1 MNMHYRAPGI
11 SPSGAQ
17 VGVPARADATL
28 PTTGGRVMRWCLWF
42 AATFAL
48 AAPLTLNVRGSAAAP
63 PQLAH
68 AAIPVPVAPVV
79 QQTVPVYLEYIGTT
93 TAYRQVT
100 LEAQVTGYFMKPA
113 VPDGADVKEGQLLY
127 EVDPSTYHAALDQ
140 AAAQAQRDAAALE
153 YAKANRHRNLL
164 MSKTGD
170 TSIDAFQLA
179 TSTQYQDQAAL
190 AADQAAIEMAKINLD
205 HTVIRAPFA
214 GRLSYRLV
222 DQGALINPGTP
233 INTLAE
239 LNPIYATFNPPD
251 ADLPEIEA
259 AQAKSPI
266 PVEVLTGEDKPRL
279 YRGQLT
285 FLDNTV
291 GPTTGTITMRGTIAN
306 PDRTLMPGQFVRVRL
321 HIADHPGT
329 LLVPQAAVGSSQLG
343 KYLYVVGKGNAIE
356 QRFVTL
362 GSVYGEMVAVASGVN
377 EGQLVVTGNL
387 LKIAPGAVVAP
398 VASPQHATSP
408 PSGK

>member
-1 MNMHYRAPGI
+1 
-11 SPSGAQ
+11 
-17 VGVPARADATL
+17 
-28 PTTGGRVMRWCLWF
+28 MRWLLWVS
-42 AATFAL
+42 AALVL
-48 AAPLTLNVRGSAAAP
+48 AALLTLTLRGTAAAP
-63 PQLAH
+63 PPSPH
-68 AAIPVPVAPVV
+68 AAIPVPVVPVV
-79 QQTVPVYLEYIGTT
+79 RQRVPIYLEYIGTT

-100 LEAQVTGYFMKPA
+100 LEAQVTGYFMRPA
-113 VPDGADVKEGQLLY
+113 VPDGADVKEGQFLY

-140 AAAQAQRDAAALE
+140 AQAQAQRDAAALE

-164 MSKTGD
+164 MSRTGD

-205 HTVIRAPFA
+205 HTVIRAPFS

-239 LNPIYATFNPPD
+239 VDPIYATFNPPD
-251 ADLPEIEA
+251 SDLAEIEA
-259 AQAKSPI
+259 AQGKT
-266 PVEVLTGEDKPRL
+266 PVPAEVLMGEDKPRL
-279 YRGQLT
+279 YYGKLT

-291 GPTTGTITMRGTIAN
+291 GPTTGTITMRATIAN
-306 PDRTLMPGQFVRVRL
+306 PDHTLLPGQFVRVRL
-321 HIADHPGT
+321 HIADRPNT

-343 KYLYVVGKGNAIE
+343 KYLYVLGKGNGIE
-356 QRFVTL
+356 QRYVKL
-362 GSVYGEMVAVASGVN
+362 GSAYGEMVAVAEGVN

-387 LKIAPGAVVAP
+387 LKVAPGVVVAP
-398 VASPQHATSP
+398 VASSQHVTLP
-408 PSGK
+408 PSSR